1 MFSPGGEPVIFNRD
15 CDAVVIP
22 AGDSGTIPEGVEGVI
37 TQSLGGSYTV
47 YIQGNLF
54 RIAGVDADAIGKEPT
69 PLPELSDDATDQ
81 DVEALVWDQ
90 LHTCYDPEIPIDIV
104 ELGLVYYCNIE
115 RLDEN
120 RRQVHIQMTL
130 TAPGCG
136 MGDIIASDVKQKVEL
151 VPTIEHAEVEVVFE
165 PPWSAEMMS
174 DAAKLQTGM
183 L

>member
-1 MFSPGGEPVIFNRD
+1 MYSPNGEPVIFNRD

-22 AGDSGTIPEGVEGVI
+22 AGESGTIPEGVEGVI
-37 TQSLGGSYTV
+37 TQALGGSYTV

-54 RIAGVDADAIGKEPT
+54 RIAGIDADAIGKEPT
-69 PLPELSDDATDQ
+69 PLPELPQDASDK
-81 DVEALVWDQ
+81 DVEDLVWEQ
-90 LHTCYDPEIPIDIV
+90 LHTCFDPEIPIDIV

-115 RLDEN
+115 KVDEDQ
-120 RRQVHIQMTL
+120 RRADIQMTL

-136 MGDIIASDVKQKVEL
+136 MGDIIASDVKHKVEL
-151 VPTIEHAEVEVVFE
+151 VPTIEQCNVELVFE
-165 PPWSAEMMS
+165 PPWSAEMMT